1 MRISAALA
9 IAVACSFTVT
19 AAPARAAE
27 PARILVFDF
36 VAEGFT
42 DGEVRVIEERV
53 ARGLSP
59 AGDVMASKDIQRLL
73 EIEGQRQALECES
86 GGESCLAEI
95 AGAMGARYVV
105 TGTLGRMGSLLL
117 CNITLFDA
125 QASRSILRESVEAE
139 DPKDLLR
146 RVDEAVVRLRAPMG
160 GSESAS
166 VAASAP
172 VDAGAGVSPWIITG
186 GAVAGLGLAAA
197 LVGAGGALVMNGVA
211 ADTSRPAQER
221 LDAKPTGQTMIIVG
235 AGGAATFL
243 VGAGL
248 LGLGLLE

>member
-1 MRISAALA
+1 MTTFASLAL
-9 IAVACSFTVT
+9 AVACSLTGTV
-19 AAPARAAE
+19 APAPAAE

-73 EIEGQRQALECES
+73 ELEGQRQALECES
-86 GGESCLAEI
+86 GSESCLAEI

-105 TGTLGRMGSLLL
+105 TGTLGRLGTLLL

-139 DPKDLLR
+139 DPKELLR
-146 RVDEAVVRLRAPMG
+146 QVDEAVVRLRAPMG
-160 GSESAS
+160 GAEGAGG
-166 VAASAP
+166 AAPSP

-197 LVGAGGALVMNGVA
+197 VVGVGGALMMNGVA
-211 ADTSRPAQER
+211 EDTSRSPRER
-221 LDAKPTGQTMIIVG
+221 LDAKPTGQALVVVAG
-235 AGGAATFL
+235 AGAAAIV
-243 VGAGL
+243 VGGGL
-248 LGLGLLE
+248 LALGFIE